1 MKTGSRIF
9 LLFFAFSWAA
19 FAQFPKSAWS
29 QLPPV
34 IQSAVTS
41 SNVSSLAYPA
51 NVTSGKLLS
60 VISVWETAT
69 GTPTVA
75 DTLGSTWVQALLCTA
90 NTRKI
95 GVYLALAASTG
106 ANTVTFTE
114 TSATRQ
120 TMAAGRKG
128 SELVSLVHAE

>member
-75 DTLGSTWVQALLCTA
+75 DTLGSTWGCE
-90 NTRKI
+90 
-95 GVYLALAASTG
+95 SW
-106 ANTVTFTE
+106 FTE
-114 TSATRQ
+114 STIRDASSSWSGSARR
-120 TMAAGRKG
+120 MD
-128 SELVSLVHAE
+128 VCV